1 MCNVADVGKFH
12 IISRTF
18 LEGTEENLG
27 DFILKISFW
36 NKIWTRDFRVER
48 VLRTKSEIC

>member
-1 MCNVADVGKFH
+1 MIRLLINNKLGAMCNVADVGKFH

-36 NKIWTRDFRVER
+36 NKI
-48 VLRTKSEIC
+48 